1 MRLILFDV
9 EKGPSL
15 KCKRTTNRSQSIFMA
30 IYSKESLER
39 LRQKIDLGE
48 VISSYVSMQRSGA
61 SYKALCPF
69 HEEKTPSFLIH
80 KGDSHYHCFGCGAH
94 GDAISFLMEYAKMT
108 FVEAL
113 ESLAERFQVS
123 LEKVEEEEKGPD
135 KKKLK
140 QVLERASV
148 FYRFFLLH
156 SDEGKIALQYL
167 YKRDIDLAFI
177 ERFEIGYAPKQG
189 DMLYKLLKAEGFPD
203 EDLQLAGLYLP
214 SRRKDFF
221 TERIT
226 FPIRDRMGA
235 VIGFSAR
242 KFKEE
247 TFGGKYINTS
257 ETPLFKKSQVLFGFC
272 YSRHRMAKERK
283 AIIVEGQIDA
293 LRLIF
298 EGFDFTVAGQGTA
311 FGDGHVKELLG
322 LGVQQV
328 YLAFDGDRAGK
339 EAAVKVG
346 DLFQKKGVE
355 VLLLSLPT
363 GSDPDSFLREKGK
376 EAFAKLLENGI
387 DYLSFYYRHLSESQD
402 LTSPAQKNTI
412 VEKIASTIRAWE
424 HPVLVHES
432 LKKLAKMAD
441 LPPEA
446 LGSQMVS
453 PPIQAPRYYPK
464 TPLTIQPDR
473 ILEMDLL
480 RWLLVFPDP
489 TSSHFLMIQKNLC
502 KKDFRIPACA
512 EFFETYLRLSLEERK
527 EWLTLA
533 GHLTKQEEQDLF
545 HELLQKKINKQRASE
560 HVQETIKKILQR
572 NWMQQKEE
580 ILERMRKSPTEEES
594 FRLSQE
600 FNELNKKPPEIQGE
614 KSSP

>member
-1 MRLILFDV
+1 MFDV

-15 KCKRTTNRSQSIFMA
+15 KCKRITNRSQSIFMA

-48 VISSYVSMQRSGA
+48 VISSYVSMQKSGA

-123 LEKVEEEEKGPD
+123 LEKVQEEEKGPD

-140 QVLERASV
+140 QALERACV

-156 SDEGKIALQYL
+156 SDEGKTALQYL
-167 YKRDIDLAFI
+167 YKRDIDLSFI

-189 DMLYKLLKAEGFPD
+189 DMLYKLLKAEGFSE
-203 EDLQLAGLYLP
+203 EDLQLAGLYVP

-221 TERIT
+221 SHRIT

-242 KFKEE
+242 KFQEE
-247 TFGGKYINTS
+247 TFGGKYVNTA

-272 YSRHRMAKERK
+272 YSRHRIAKERK
-283 AIIVEGQIDA
+283 VMIVEGQIDA

-311 FGDGHVKELLG
+311 FGEGHVKEILG
-322 LGVQQV
+322 LGVEQV

-346 DLFQKKGVE
+346 DLFQKKGIE
-355 VLLLSLPT
+355 VLLLPLPA
-363 GSDPDSFLREKGK
+363 GSDPDSFLRDEGK
-376 EAFAKLLENGI
+376 EAFSKLLEDGI
-387 DYLSFYYRHLSESQD
+387 DYLSFYYHYLSESQD
-402 LTSPAQKNTI
+402 LTSPAQKNAI
-412 VEKIASTIRAWE
+412 VEKIAGMVRAWE
-424 HPVLVHES
+424 HPVLIHES
-432 LKKLAKMAD
+432 LKKLAKMAH
-441 LPPEA
+441 LPIEA
-446 LGSQMVS
+446 LGSGITLQTLTPS
-453 PPIQAPRYYPK
+453 RFLPK
-464 TPLTIQPDR
+464 KDLSIQPDR

-480 RWLLVFPDP
+480 RWLVLFPES
-489 TSSHFLMIQKNLC
+489 TSPHFLLIQKHLS
-502 KKDFRIPACA
+502 KQDFRIPACA
-512 EFFETYLRLSLEERK
+512 QFFEIYLRLSVEERK

-533 GHLTKQEEQDLF
+533 GHFTQKEEQ
-545 HELLQKKINKQRASE
+545 ELLDELLDKKINKQRAD
-560 HVQETIKKILQR
+560 VQVKETVKRILQR
-572 NWMQQKEE
+572 NWMQRKEE
-580 ILERMRKSPTEEES
+580 VFERICKSSSEEES
-594 FRLSQE
+594 LRLTQE
-600 FNELNKKPPEIQGE
+600 FKELNKNAPEVVFSI
-614 KSSP
+614 

>member
-1 MRLILFDV
+1 
-9 EKGPSL
+9 
-15 KCKRTTNRSQSIFMA
+15 MA

-283 AIIVEGQIDA
+283 AIVVEGQIDA

-346 DLFQKKGVE
+346 DLFQKKE
-355 VLLLSLPT
+355 
-363 GSDPDSFLREKGK
+363 
-376 EAFAKLLENGI
+376 
-387 DYLSFYYRHLSESQD
+387 
-402 LTSPAQKNTI
+402 
-412 VEKIASTIRAWE
+412 
-424 HPVLVHES
+424 
-432 LKKLAKMAD
+432 
-441 LPPEA
+441 
-446 LGSQMVS
+446 
-453 PPIQAPRYYPK
+453 
-464 TPLTIQPDR
+464 
-473 ILEMDLL
+473 
-480 RWLLVFPDP
+480 
-489 TSSHFLMIQKNLC
+489 
-502 KKDFRIPACA
+502 
-512 EFFETYLRLSLEERK
+512 
-527 EWLTLA
+527 
-533 GHLTKQEEQDLF
+533 
-545 HELLQKKINKQRASE
+545 
-560 HVQETIKKILQR
+560 
-572 NWMQQKEE
+572 
-580 ILERMRKSPTEEES
+580 
-594 FRLSQE
+594 
-600 FNELNKKPPEIQGE
+600 
-614 KSSP
+614 